1 MNKDKSK
8 LIIEDHKSD
17 FIFKKKES
25 GLNIQFN
32 RVAFIFFVF
41 FIIYLIY
48 TIHLIHLGLRKDN
61 LKKINNLPQFNN
73 QLYRADIIDIN
84 GNYLVKTV
92 KSIDIG
98 LKTSDII
105 NKKKLLLSLNIIF
118 PDKNFYEIKKKIE
131 NKNFFYL
138 EKKISEENYEKIMQL
153 GDKSLIPEEKVL
165 RMYPQKNLFS
175 HVLGQIDDDNNGI
188 SGLEKSLNEEL
199 KKSQEPIKLTLD
211 KDIQFLIRKELIKY
225 QEIFKSNGSAAIL
238 MDVNNGNILSLVSLP
253 DFNPNERQ
261 NVTDVNYINR
271 VTKGTYELGSVFKAF
286 TFASALNEKLIKPET
301 KFLNLPKS
309 IKCDKYRIG
318 EYDNEIPS
326 NLTAEQ
332 ILIRSGNIGSV
343 RIAQKVG
350 AEKFKLFLEKVG
362 VLSEID
368 FDIEEVA
375 PQKNYDFGKCRLAT
389 ASFGHGVATT
399 ILQLAKG
406 YAVLSNGG
414 YEIKPTL
421 IYREKKINKKN
432 ERILN
437 KGISKQVVSALRK
450 IVNTEEGTAKFADVQ
465 SYEIGGKTGTADQ
478 PEGGAYSEAKINTFA
493 SIFPTSNPQFVFV
506 VMLDTPKKSKDY
518 YYKYR
523 HQKGGWKGTLYNT
536 AGWTSVELAG
546 KVIDKIG
553 PILATKYIEVNW
565 SCVLEI
571 IFIR

>member
-1 MNKDKSK
+1 MVENKSK
-8 LIIEDHKSD
+8 FTIEDYQSD
-17 FIFKKKES
+17 FTFKKKEN

-48 TIHLIHLGLRKDN
+48 IIHLIYLGSRNNKSDN
-61 LKKINNLPQFNN
+61 TNNLPALQNP
-73 QLYRADIIDIN
+73 LYRADIIDIN
-84 GNYLVKTV
+84 GNYLAKTV

-105 NKKKLLLSLNIIF
+105 DKKKLILSLNIIF
-118 PDKNFYEIKKKIE
+118 PNKKFNEIKKKIE
-131 NKNFFYL
+131 NKKFFYL

-175 HVLGQIDDDNNGI
+175 HVLGQIDDNNNGI
-188 SGLEKSLNEEL
+188 SGLEKSLNDEL
-199 KKSQEPIKLTLD
+199 RESEDPIRLTLD

-225 QEIFKSNGSAAIL
+225 QKIFKSKGSAAIL
-238 MDVNNGNILSLVSLP
+238 MNVHNGNILSLVSLP

-261 NVTDVNYINR
+261 NITDVNYINR

-286 TFASALNEKLIKPET
+286 TFASALNENVIEPET
-301 KFLNLPKS
+301 EFLDLPKS

-318 EYDNEIPS
+318 EYDNKIPS

-332 ILIRSGNIGSV
+332 IFVRSGNIGSV

-350 AEKFKLFLEKVG
+350 SEKFKLFLENVG
-362 VLSEID
+362 VLSNIE
-368 FDIEEVA
+368 FDIDEVA

-389 ASFGHGVATT
+389 ASFGHGIATT

-406 YAVLSNGG
+406 YAILSNGG

-421 IYREKKINKKN
+421 IYKKNEINKKN
-432 ERILN
+432 KRILN
-437 KGISKQVVSALRK
+437 KGISKKVVNALRK

-478 PEGGAYSEAKINTFA
+478 PESGTYSEAKINTFA

-523 HQKGGWKGTLYNT
+523 HRKGGWKGTLYNT
-536 AGWTSVELAG
+536 AGWTSAEVVG

-553 PILATKYIEVNW
+553 PILATKYIEFN
-565 SCVLEI
+565 
-571 IFIR
+571 